1 MQGTYGGFK
10 MRANETGGVSQ
21 PALKAAR
28 EKAGKTT
35 SEVAQYL
42 GMALED
48 YVAIENTLPSDAFK
62 EAFAV
67 IKPKLQEIGITVG
80 DTEDD

>member
-1 MQGTYGGFK
+1 

-21 PALKAAR
+21 ATLKAAR

-42 GMALED
+42 GMSVED
-48 YVAIENTLPSDAFK
+48 YVAIEDTLPTDAFR
-62 EAFAV
+62 EAFAL

-80 DTEDD
+80 GSEDD